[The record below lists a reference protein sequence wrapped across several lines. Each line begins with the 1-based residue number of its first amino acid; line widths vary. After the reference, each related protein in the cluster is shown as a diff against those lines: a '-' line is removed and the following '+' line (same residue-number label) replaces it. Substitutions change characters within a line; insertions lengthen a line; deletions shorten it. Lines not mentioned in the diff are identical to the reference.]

1 MRRESV
7 TVGHKSL
14 GYLISEPSDPV
25 VRQRPLSTVVF
36 LHAFP
41 LQAAMWESN
50 IGTLPEGWRAVAPE
64 LRWQSGVGMSD
75 LAGDV
80 VDLLDHLSVTKAA
93 VVGCSMGGYV
103 LFEILKS
110 APRYLSAVGLVSTR
124 PGADNEEG
132 RKNRQKMIEQVDREG
147 VEAIAAQMV
156 TKLLGA
162 TTQRDRPDLVKQVK
176 NLIVT
181 NTPDRVKAAV
191 AAMIDA
197 GVGQNVRLSLGGHTD
212 MPAIGRAG
220 KPLPVEGR
228 VATITDGAFTIT
240 GPMYTGVK
248 TYLGRTGVLDVGHGG
263 ARAQI
268 VITERPH
275 EPFDVGVFTHAG
287 IDPSRKRYLMLKSR
301 IHYRAGFKPI
311 ASHIVECA
319 GSGVTNADLSVYRYE
334 KLTRPIYPLDPL

>member
-7 TVGHKSL
+7 TVGHKSI

-50 IGTLPEGWRAVAPE
+50 LGAMPEGWRAVAPE
-64 LRWQSGVGMSD
+64 LRWQPPSPTGAGFGAAGPSMSE

-80 VDLLDHLSVTKAA
+80 IDLLDHLSVTNAV
-93 VVGCSMGGYV
+93 VVGCSMGGYI
-103 LFEILKS
+103 LFEMLKS

-147 VEAIAAQMV
+147 VEALAAQMV

-162 TTQRDRPDLVKQVK
+162 TTQRERPDLVNQVK

-191 AAMIDA
+191 TAMMNRSDSTPLLAKIDVPA
-197 GVGQNVRLSLGGHTD
+197 LIIHGADDTLIPPSEAEGMHRAIKNSQLELIPLSGHLPNLEQ
-212 MPAIGRAG
+212 PA
-220 KPLPVEGR
+220 
-228 VATITDGAFTIT
+228 
-240 GPMYTGVK
+240 
-248 TYLGRTGVLDVGHGG
+248 
-263 ARAQI
+263 
-268 VITERPH
+268 
-275 EPFDVGVFTHAG
+275 PFDATLWQF
-287 IDPSRKRYLMLKSR
+287 LK
-301 IHYRAGFKPI
+301 
-311 ASHIVECA
+311 
-319 GSGVTNADLSVYRYE
+319 
-334 KLTRPIYPLDPL
+334 KL